1 MASQRPDP
9 APLLAIEAL
18 QAFWGDGHVLQ
29 DIALEVAVNEGVALL
44 GRNGAGKSTL
54 MKAVMAAGPRVAGGL
69 AFEGRPLAPLPTHRR
84 ARLGLSL
91 VPEDRRVF
99 PHLTVAGNLRLAQH
113 ATRSGSVPLQPAEL
127 AALFPMLATLLDRP
141 GLALSGGQQ
150 QMVAVAR
157 GLVPRPK
164 LLLLDEPAEGL
175 APIIVEQ
182 LAAEIDRARRQ
193 EGFALILAEQ
203 NIAFARKCTDRVVVI
218 DTGRIAFTGSWAA
231 FDADPALL
239 RLIAI

>member
-1 MASQRPDP
+1 MAALRPD
-9 APLLAIEAL
+9 PLLAIEGL

-29 DIALEVAVNEGVALL
+29 DIALEVAAAEGVALL

-54 MKAVMAAGPRVAGGL
+54 MKAIMAAGPRVVGGL
-69 AFEGRPLAPLPTHRR
+69 AFEGHSLAALPTHRR

-99 PHLTVAGNLRLAQH
+99 PHLTVAGNFRLAQH
-113 ATRSGSVPLQPAEL
+113 ATRPGQVPLQPDEL
-127 AALFPMLATLLDRP
+127 AVLFPMLASLLDRP
-141 GLALSGGQQ
+141 GMALSGGQQ

-203 NIAFARKCTDRVVVI
+203 NIAFARRCTDRVAVI

-239 RLIAI
+239 RLVAI